1 MEQQSR
7 NMEQRAVLFARAWIQ
22 VALVSVNTYFIANDS
37 LVGIL
42 GASWMISFVWSYNVT
57 KLSNPDMIDRVVYS
71 TGAALGGLSG
81 YLLAGMIL
89 K

>member
-7 NMEQRAVLFARAWIQ
+7 NMEQRGLLFARAWIQ
-22 VALVSVNTYFIANDS
+22 VALVSVNTYFIAKDS
-37 LVGIL
+37 MLGIAV
-42 GASWMISFVWSYNVT
+42 ASWMISFVWSYNVT